1 MQETI
6 RKSPDEIIKLRESIS
21 QLIEPYMQKAN
32 LIIAKSLPKYLV
44 TGDGLRV
51 IYPYNTLKSLAA
63 IRICAKQAIIAAFGF
78 EVYNKIVKRHE

>member
-44 TGDGLRV
+44 TCNGIRV